1 MPDSNLSPR
10 QQLIK
15 ELDEKINDA
24 LQSDFEHGVKALN
37 IAAKEEFNQKYPA
50 LVDVFEWIAFLS
62 YEELPID

>member
-1 MPDSNLSPR
+1 MTDLSPR

-24 LQSDFEHGVKALN
+24 LQSDLEHGVKVLSV
-37 IAAKEEFNQKYPA
+37 AAAEEFYRKYPS
-50 LVDVFEWIAFLS
+50 LVEVLEWIAFLS

>member
-1 MPDSNLSPR
+1 MTNLSPR

-15 ELDEKINDA
+15 ELDDKINDA

-37 IAAKEEFNQKYPA
+37 IAAAMEFHQKYPA
-50 LVDVFEWIAFLS
+50 LNEVFEWIALLS

>member
-1 MPDSNLSPR
+1 MTDLSPR

-15 ELDEKINDA
+15 ELDDKINDA

-37 IAAKEEFNQKYPA
+37 IAAAEEFHRKYPA
-50 LVDVFEWIAFLS
+50 LVEVLEWIAFLS

>member
-1 MPDSNLSPR
+1 VTDLSPR

-15 ELDEKINDA
+15 ELDDRINDA

-37 IAAKEEFNQKYPA
+37 IAAAEEFHQKYPA
-50 LVDVFEWIAFLS
+50 LNEVLEWIAFLS

>member
-1 MPDSNLSPR
+1 MTNLSPR

-24 LQSDFEHGVKALN
+24 LQRDFENGVKALN
-37 IAAKEEFNQKYPA
+37 IAAAEEYYRKYPA
-50 LVDVFEWIAFLS
+50 LNEVLEWIAFLS